1 MNVSDAFRV
10 DGKVA
15 LITGGGA
22 GIGKSCA
29 LTLASAGAV
38 IFIVD
43 LLEERA
49 SSVKAEIESPGG
61 RCGCFCADISQEENC
76 REAVRKCVEL
86 FGGLD
91 ILINCAGM
99 QGKSGDLETEFD
111 SLNFQKIMGVDLG
124 GTFMMCKYAYP
135 ECSKSKGCII
145 NIASLAALRAS
156 GPLAYTAAKGAV
168 KSFSKTLASRIG
180 EKGVRVNTIYPGF
193 VLTEMTMGVLDRP
206 DLKERFEKDSPMH
219 ILGKAEDIAYCALY
233 LASDAARFVTG
244 QDFVIDGGAMCI

>member
-1 MNVSDAFRV
+1 MKGSDAFSM
-10 DGKVA
+10 DGKVV

-22 GIGKSCA
+22 GIGRSCA
-29 LTLASAGAV
+29 LILSKAGAK
-38 IFIVD
+38 IFLVD
-43 LLEERA
+43 LLEQRA
-49 SSVKAEIESPGG
+49 AAVKAEIESEGG
-61 RCGCFCADISQEENC
+61 ECDFLCADISVEENC
-76 REAVRKCVEL
+76 SKAVSSCVGR
-86 FGGLD
+86 FGRLD
-91 ILINCAGM
+91 TLINCAGM
-99 QGKSGDLETEFD
+99 QGKSGDLEKEFD
-111 SLNFQKIMGVDLG
+111 SENFGKIIGVDLG

-135 ECSKSKGCII
+135 ECSKTKGSII

-156 GPLAYTAAKGAV
+156 GPLAYTAAKGAIR
-168 KSFSKTLASRIG
+168 SFSKALAFRLG

-244 QDFVIDGGAMCI
+244 QDFVIDGGAMCM